1 MSEQDKQAKGQ
12 QEETGEN
19 AGTQPG
25 ETGADEG
32 TQQDGGTQQE
42 KSAVNK
48 AIDKAQE
55 KGLTDKAANMVKN
68 KFKGR

>member
-1 MSEQDKQAKGQ
+1 MSEQDKQAEGQ
-12 QEETGEN
+12 KNTDQTKEN
-19 AGTQPG
+19 
-25 ETGADEG
+25 
-32 TQQDGGTQQE
+32 QQE
-42 KSAVNK
+42 KSGIDK

>member
-1 MSEQDKQAKGQ
+1 MTEQNKQDEQAKDQQDKS
-12 QEETGEN
+12 GES
-19 AGTQPG
+19 
-25 ETGADEG
+25 
-32 TQQDGGTQQE
+32 GGQQE

-68 KFKGR
+68 KLKGR